1 MNEEIEIIDEL
12 KNQGINVVASD
23 ELDYLFIKIM

>member
-12 KNQGINVVASD
+12 KNQGINVVSSD
-23 ELDYLFIKIM
+23 ELDYLFY